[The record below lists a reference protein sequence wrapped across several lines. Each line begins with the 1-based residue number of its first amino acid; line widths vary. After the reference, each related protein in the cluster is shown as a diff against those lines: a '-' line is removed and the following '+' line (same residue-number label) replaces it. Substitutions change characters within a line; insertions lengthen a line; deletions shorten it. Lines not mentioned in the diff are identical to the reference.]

1 MNKFTIKDIE
11 NLSGIKA
18 HTIRIWEQRYQ
29 IIRPKRKSTNH
40 RIYDND
46 DLKRIL
52 RISYLY
58 HCGFKISKIAQLS
71 EEEIKK
77 IALEMPHQDRFY
89 EIHANQ
95 MMEAMIDFDQIRFEK
110 IFHNLLLHIGFEQTI
125 TKVIYPYLERVGLL
139 WMTGNIIPAQEH
151 FASNLI
157 RKKILV
163 AIDGLKLPHASPS
176 HFLLFLP
183 EGEFHEIPLLFAH
196 YLLKRSGKMVTYL
209 GCNVPLED
217 VKVFVGL
224 KKVTHLYTHMVTNF
238 TKQVI
243 HAYVQ
248 QLAEYFPAQ
257 QIVLAGPQIHH
268 LNLALPANI
277 QQLPS
282 LETMMAYTQS

>member
-163 AIDGLKLPHASPS
+163 AIDGLKLPHASSS

-224 KKVTHLYTHMVTNF
+224 KKITHLYTHMVTNF
-238 TKQVI
+238 TKQEI

-248 QLAEYFPAQ
+248 QLAEYFPTQ

-282 LETMMAYTQS
+282 LEAMMAYAQS

>member
-224 KKVTHLYTHMVTNF
+224 KKITHLYTHMVTNF
-238 TKQVI
+238 TKQEI

-282 LETMMAYTQS
+282 LEAMMAYAQS